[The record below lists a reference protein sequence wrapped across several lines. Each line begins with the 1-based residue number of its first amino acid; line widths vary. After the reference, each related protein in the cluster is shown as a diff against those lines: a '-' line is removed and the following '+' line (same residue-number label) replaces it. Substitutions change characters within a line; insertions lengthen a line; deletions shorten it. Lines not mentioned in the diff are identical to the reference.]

1 MSFWQ
6 SNSQPDLSVTGTS
19 TSRHQRPPSGRRV
32 RPSSAGRGG
41 STKSHIFG
49 IADTPRQDAP
59 KQTTGNSF
67 HDNSAASSSVHTTPE
82 APRPL
87 SGNQLKKTTGP
98 VSTCNVR
105 RSINIY
111 RENSFQLSSQEMKS
125 KQLECLITTN
135 IYYKQRQEPSYNW
148 FLFCILLRRWQPIIE
163 HNKA

>member
-49 IADTPRQDAP
+49 ISDTPRQGTP
-59 KQTTGNSF
+59 KQKTGNSF
-67 HDNSAASSSVHTTPE
+67 HDNSAASSTVHTTPE

-87 SGNQLKKTTGP
+87 TGSQPKKTTGP
-98 VSTCNVR
+98 VSTYNVR
-105 RSINIY
+105 RLIN
-111 RENSFQLSSQEMKS
+111 
-125 KQLECLITTN
+125 KQSDL
-135 IYYKQRQEPSYNW
+135 Y
-148 FLFCILLRRWQPIIE
+148 
-163 HNKA
+163 